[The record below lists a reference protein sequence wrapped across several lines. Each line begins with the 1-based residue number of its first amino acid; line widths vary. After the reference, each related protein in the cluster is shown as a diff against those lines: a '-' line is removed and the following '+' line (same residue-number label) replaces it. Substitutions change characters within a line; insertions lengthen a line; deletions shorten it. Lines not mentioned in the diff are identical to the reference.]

1 MQSDCIY
8 YYFITGSGGVGKS
21 SITIRFIQN
30 HFVDE
35 YDPTIEDS
43 YRKQMVIKGIPD
55 EMKVGAAKSSKKKS
69 KKAATNSLGGG
80 RGGKKKGGLFGSL
93 FGKKSSGATPA
104 PPPIDD
110 DDEDENAS
118 AAPEKKDEK
127 KVKVRRSNPNA
138 IVLQLGNLGTCTD
151 PSTEAHYFCSN
162 CNAAVN
168 CLSELKTNDDGV
180 TSWKW

>member
-1 MQSDCIY
+1 
-8 YYFITGSGGVGKS
+8 
-21 SITIRFIQN
+21 
-30 HFVDE
+30 
-35 YDPTIEDS
+35 
-43 YRKQMVIKGIPD
+43 MVIKGIPD

-80 RGGKKKGGLFGSL
+80 GKKKGGLFGGL

-104 PPPIDD
+104 PPIDD
-110 DDEDENAS
+110 DDDEETAS
-118 AAPEKKDEK
+118 AAPKKKEEK

-151 PSTEAHYFCSN
+151 PSAEAHYFCSN

-168 CLSELKTNDDGV
+168 SLSELKTNDGV